1 MQFVQAECDTQF
13 AQIACHT
20 IPVQE
25 WSDMQLVQAECNIQ
39 FAQIACHATP
49 AQEMCDM
56 QSVQTECR
64 TQFAQMACH
73 ATPVQEWSDMQSVQ
87 AECPNVD
94 RLQSQR
100 TTAHHI
106 ICNASP
112 ALQQKNVHEMCLVCL
127 HFHATKRMQDHWILA
142 VWS

>member
-1 MQFVQAECDTQF
+1 MHVHAPKSL
-13 AQIACHT
+13 APIACHT
-20 IPVQE
+20 
-25 WSDMQLVQAECNIQ
+25 
-39 FAQIACHATP
+39 TP

-106 ICNASP
+106 ICNTSP
-112 ALQQKNVHEMCLVCL
+112 ALQQKNVHEMTPCVLAFPCNQT
-127 HFHATKRMQDHWILA
+127 HARPLDFGSVVVDH
-142 VWS
+142 VS